1 MSSGVPID
9 KAQAVHAGGESALW
23 KWISWNYFFV
33 FTPSRFLTVAVPLI
47 QNRVRQQAIFALQNL
62 QGDLSEAL
70 PTIVELMKDKD
81 LGINRNQMVWIL
93 QRCGVSR

>member
-47 QNRVRQQAIFALQNL
+47 QNHARQQAVSSCFKESCKIS
-62 QGDLSEAL
+62 LS
-70 PTIVELMKDKD
+70 
-81 LGINRNQMVWIL
+81 R
-93 QRCGVSR
+93 